1 MSVTSQ
7 PLRRTL
13 TVALVVAALLLGF
26 VAIRTAAAWTND
38 SAPLVASPA
47 SAQTIEAALVDEQ
60 VRSADLQ
67 TQLSALTGQTEEMT
81 AALVAAQARVVSDA
95 KHAEDLAKDLS
106 GANKKLKALE
116 KSISAAAAASAA
128 SARSA
133 AVRTTRTTS
142 RPVSHDDGGG
152 EHDD

>member
-7 PLRRTL
+7 PIRRTL
-13 TVALVVAALLLGF
+13 TVALAIAALALGF
-26 VAIRTAAAWTND
+26 FAIRTAAAWTAD
-38 SAPLVASPA
+38 AAPLVASPA

-60 VRSADLQ
+60 GRSAALQ
-67 TQLSALTGQTEEMT
+67 SQLDALTGQTQEMA
-81 AALVAAQARVVSDA
+81 AALVAAQARVVADA

-116 KSISAAAAASAA
+116 KSIRAAAAASAA

-133 AVRTTRTTS
+133 VTTTRTTS
-142 RPVSHDDGGG
+142 PVSHNDGEG